1 MDENSRSRYRKQ
13 KKMNRVLNISIG
25 VVILLIAYI
34 GGKLFFSN
42 SGSEE
47 ATANQPEEVVEEELV
62 EEDLGHGIPSEETVE
77 EKIEESE
84 SATEETLRDESNDAD
99 LPTLEPNPGG
109 PWEPIGTIQ
118 DEPFAAVYDREH
130 QNWKEMTAAL
140 QYATG
145 LGDNMIIW
153 HLGNGGDHK
162 SAVGVVSVNE
172 TKQTPYRV
180 RLEWIDY
187 RGWKPVSVERLEEN
201 PRAN

>member
-25 VVILLIAYI
+25 VVVVLIAYI
-34 GGKLFFSN
+34 GGKLFFSG
-42 SGSEE
+42 SASEE
-47 ATANQPEEVVEEELV
+47 ATANQHVGAAEEEK
-62 EEDLGHGIPSEETVE
+62 VE
-77 EKIEESE
+77 EKNIETTSEENGEEKPEESVD
-84 SATEETLRDESNDAD
+84 ATEEAELDENNEMDFNTL
-99 LPTLEPNPGG
+99 PPNPGG

-118 DEPFAAVYDREH
+118 DEPFAAVYDRGH
-130 QNWKEMTAAL
+130 QNWTEMTAAL

-145 LGDNMIIW
+145 LGDDMIIW

-180 RLEWIDY
+180 RLEWVDY
-187 RGWKPVSVERLEEN
+187 RGWKPVSVERLETN
-201 PRAN
+201 PRMN